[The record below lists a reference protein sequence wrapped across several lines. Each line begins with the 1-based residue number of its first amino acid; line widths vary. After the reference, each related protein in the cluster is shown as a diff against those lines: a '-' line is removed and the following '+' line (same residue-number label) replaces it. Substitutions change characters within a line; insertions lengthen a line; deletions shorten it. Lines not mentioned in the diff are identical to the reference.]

1 MLLLVVWAVLAMPA
15 QAKAPGKKDPE
26 KLAQKLTKAVDG
38 RKWDDAIASAR
49 SGMAL
54 VERGSE
60 WDQLHGEE
68 SGVEMR
74 LLWEKTLRGAIESTS
89 ELGDK
94 KRDRD
99 IQRVAL
105 ELLGFYLV
113 RWPDHSK
120 SYEMTYLQGELAWEV
135 KKFREA
141 ADAYKRLFEMN
152 PNTGRLM
159 HHAAAGWVVSLWFD
173 AGDNWEFFDSQAD
186 LVKEERKDLTDLI
199 ARCQPIDITAE
210 EQELIDAMDAFVAAA
225 YEHRSAPELLYRV
238 VYMHHNRYQARDG
251 VMRCVAFLQG
261 FPDHDKA
268 HHVARMLVDLAT
280 WSENEDQI
288 KLRVKAMGLNW
299 DNIVEQGARS
309 KGDPP
314 PPMEPDRVDLMPRD

>member
-1 MLLLVVWAVLAMPA
+1 MLLLLAAVGLVLPA
-15 QAKAPGKKDPE
+15 VAKAPGKKDPE
-26 KLAQKLTKAVDG
+26 KLAQKLVKAVDG
-38 RKWDDAIASAR
+38 RKWDDAISSAAD
-49 SGMAL
+49 GLAM

-60 WDQLHGEE
+60 WDQLYGEE
-68 SGVEMR
+68 MGVDMR
-74 LLWEKTLRGAIESTS
+74 LLWEKTLRGAIETTT

-94 KRDRD
+94 KRDRE

-105 ELLGFYLV
+105 ELVGPYLA

-135 KKFREA
+135 KEFREA
-141 ADAYKRLFEMN
+141 ADAYKRLHEMN

-186 LVKEERKDLTDLI
+186 LVREERKDLTDLI
-199 ARCQPIDITAE
+199 ARCQPIDVTAE
-210 EQELIDAMDAFVAAA
+210 EQELIAAMDAFVAAA

-238 VYMHHNRYQARDG
+238 IYLYHSRYQATDG
-251 VMRCVAFLQG
+251 VMACVAYLQS
-261 FPDHDKA
+261 FSEHDKA

-280 WSENEDQI
+280 WSERESQI

-299 DNIVEQGARS
+299 DDIVEQGARS
-309 KGDPP
+309 NGDPP
-314 PPMEPDRVDLMPRD
+314 RPMEPDRVDLMPRE